1 MADITDVR
9 LYVLNLA
16 RRPDR
21 RERIHATLP
30 PGLPAIFTTDW
41 PGPFDC
47 LRLDRPT
54 LDSLGIDLF
63 PWQIESDDA
72 DWSRPLK
79 VGEIGCTLHHVAAW
93 RDAAHEGAEPYIV
106 IVEDDVVFAP
116 DFRDRLLAALTRLE
130 AEGPVFDL
138 LYLGRIHYEPAEDRP
153 VSAGFVRPGL
163 SYGTHGYL
171 LRRTALPILLAM
183 DLEKAVIPIDE
194 FLPCMY
200 LDHPRPD
207 LWERFP
213 MQLRALACV
222 PVIIGD
228 PPRGDSDIHWSAPFE
243 SCTR

>member
-1 MADITDVR
+1 MADITDFR

-21 RERIHATLP
+21 LERIRSTLP
-30 PGLPAIFTTDW
+30 SGLPVIFTTDW
-41 PGPFDC
+41 QGPFDGE
-47 LRLDRPT
+47 RLDQAT
-54 LDSLGIDLF
+54 LDSLGIGLF
-63 PWQIESDDA
+63 PWQTESGDA

-93 RDAAHEGAEPYIV
+93 QDAAREGTEPYVV
-106 IVEDDVVFAP
+106 IIEDDVLFAP
-116 DFRDRLLAALTRLE
+116 DFRDRLLAALTQLE

-163 SYGTHGYL
+163 SYGAHGYL

-183 DLEKAVIPIDE
+183 DPEKAVIPIDE

-200 LDHPRPD
+200 MDHPRAD
-207 LWERFP
+207 LWKRFP
-213 MQLRALACV
+213 VQLRALACV
-222 PVIIGD
+222 PVIIAD
-228 PPRGDSDIHWSAPFE
+228 PPRGNSDIHWSAPITAG
-243 SCTR
+243 TR